1 MAIADW
7 PAAERPREKLLNG
20 GAQVLSDAELLA
32 IFLRTGRR
40 GRSAVDLARDLLSE
54 FGSLNALCAADRRR
68 LCAVPGLGAAKFAQ
82 LQAGLE
88 LARRALSAEL
98 TERNV
103 LGSPREVRDFLR
115 ISLQNLGHE
124 AFLGI
129 FLDTRNRVI
138 ASEELARG
146 SLTSA
151 SVYPRE
157 VVKRALHHNA
167 ASMIFAHNHPTGD
180 TEPSA
185 ADRALT
191 VTLQDAL
198 KLIDVNVLDHFIVA
212 DNGILSFK
220 ERGLI

>member
-138 ASEELARG
+138 ASDELARG

>member
-7 PAAERPREKLLNG
+7 PAAERPREKLLNA

-40 GRSAVDLARDLLSE
+40 GRSAVDLARELLSE
-54 FGSLNALCAADRRR
+54 FGSLNALCAADRRK

-88 LARRALSAEL
+88 LARRALSSELAE
-98 TERNV
+98 RSV
-103 LGSPREVRDFLR
+103 LGSPREVRDYLR
-115 ISLQNLGHE
+115 ISLQNLSHE

-138 ASEELARG
+138 ATEELARG

-191 VTLQDAL
+191 ATLQDAL
-198 KLIDVNVLDHFIVA
+198 KLIEVSVLDHFIVA
-212 DNGILSFK
+212 GDGILGFK
-220 ERGLI
+220 ERGLL

>member
-68 LCAVPGLGAAKFAQ
+68 LCAVPGLGDAKFAQ

-212 DNGILSFK
+212 DNGILSFE

>member
-7 PAAERPREKLLNG
+7 PAAERPREKLLNA

-40 GRSAVDLARDLLSE
+40 GRSAVDLARELLSE
-54 FGSLNALCAADRRR
+54 FGSLNALCAADRRT

-88 LARRALSAEL
+88 LARRALGSELAE
-98 TERNV
+98 RSV
-103 LGSPREVRDFLR
+103 LGSPREVRDYLR
-115 ISLQNLGHE
+115 ISLQNLSHE

-138 ASEELARG
+138 ATEELARG

-191 VTLQDAL
+191 ATLQDAL
-198 KLIDVNVLDHFIVA
+198 KLIEVSVLDHFIVA
-212 DNGILSFK
+212 GDGILGFK
-220 ERGLI
+220 ERGLL